1 MLPYPCGGLKGHLP
15 AMQMP
20 CEWPEMFLH
29 RVSWDVARRRGA
41 GCGGTLGGPIPR
53 KVGMWGAGKHTT
65 FSCRE
70 GRARRIQGSIPPS
83 PKLLLLL
90 PLPLPLLLLLLLFC
104 FCFLFF
110 FFFFLPQAS

>member
-1 MLPYPCGGLKGHLP
+1 MLTYLCGGPKGHLP
-15 AMQMP
+15 AMQMS

-29 RVSWDVARRRGA
+29 RTSWDVARRQGA
-41 GCGGTLGGPIPR
+41 GCRGTLGGPIPR

-70 GRARRIQGSIPPS
+70 SRARRIQGSIPPS

-90 PLPLPLLLLLLLFC
+90 FFSAPS
-104 FCFLFF
+104 FLKGFHVAF
-110 FFFFLPQAS
+110 